1 MNAFRNCAWNFLEK
15 FAPVK
20 DFLLREV
27 FHLLRILPKFLY
39 WRGILGFMAT
49 GFYIENPQII
59 RINYS
64 EHYQKLKMKTVR
76 FSLCHKECSG
86 FEQGGR
92 I

>member
-39 WRGILGFMAT
+39 WRGILGFKTT
-49 GFYIENPQII
+49 GVYIENPQII

-76 FSLCHKECSG
+76 FPLCRKECSG
-86 FEQGGR
+86 LGEGGR

>member
-39 WRGILGFMAT
+39 WRGILGFMVT